1 MPVEALIDTN
11 VLVYS
16 VSSHP
21 SEKEKRDR
29 ARALVKAVDFGTSAQ
44 ILGEF
49 YVTVTQKIAEPLSER
64 EAIQFIAQLIDLPV
78 IPIDSDLVQAA
89 IVLRQE
95 HQVSYWDGA
104 IIAAAHRLGA
114 RTIYSEDLSHNH
126 LYGSVRVINPFRGRR
141 LPQPN

>member
-49 YVTVTQKIAEPLSER
+49 FVTVRQKIAKPLSER
-64 EAIQFIAQLIDLPV
+64 QAIQFIAHLIRLPV
-78 IPIDSDLVQAA
+78 IPIDSKLVLEA
-89 IVLRQE
+89 IALKQE
-95 HQVSYWDGA
+95 HQVSYWDAA
-104 IIAAAHRLGA
+104 IIAAAQRLGA
-114 RTIYSEDLSHNH
+114 KTIYSEDLTHNH
-126 LYGSVRVINPFRGRR
+126 LYGSVRVIDPF
-141 LPQPN
+141 QIAS